1 MRTIQDMAGKLA
13 GKKVLMRV
21 DFNVPMDKATGAITN
36 DLRIR
41 RALPTIKF
49 ALDKGASVILMSHL
63 GRPKGPDPKLSLK
76 PVAARL
82 AELLGKPCAFAT
94 DCVGPVAEQAAA
106 DLKPGQVLM
115 LENTRFHKEEEA
127 NDPAFAKKL
136 ASLGDVFVSDAF
148 GTVHRA
154 HASTAGVAAFLPS
167 AAGLLVEKEVEYLS
181 KAISN
186 PPHPYVAVMGGA
198 KVSDK
203 IAVLRNLLPKVDSML
218 IGGAMA
224 YTFLKQQGIA
234 VGNSLVEEDSLS
246 VAKELLDQFGAKI
259 MLPSDHVCA
268 RKIDADADAK
278 TFANEIPEGWIGLD
292 IGPKTT
298 EAFCKKIATA
308 ALVTWNGP
316 LGYFEIDKFAK
327 GTIGVARA
335 MAESKAVTIVGGGE
349 TAEAIEELGLEDKI
363 SHVSTGGGASLEFL
377 AGDKLPGLAVLE

>member
-1 MRTIQDMAGKLA
+1 MAA
-13 GKKVLMRV
+13 Y
-21 DFNVPMDKATGAITN
+21 
-36 DLRIR
+36 
-41 RALPTIKF
+41 
-49 ALDKGASVILMSHL
+49 
-63 GRPKGPDPKLSLK
+63 
-76 PVAARL
+76 
-82 AELLGKPCAFAT
+82 
-94 DCVGPVAEQAAA
+94 
-106 DLKPGQVLM
+106 
-115 LENTRFHKEEEA
+115 
-127 NDPAFAKKL
+127 
-136 ASLGDVFVSDAF
+136 
-148 GTVHRA
+148 
-154 HASTAGVAAFLPS
+154 LPS

-203 IAVLRNLLPKVDSML
+203 IAVLRNLLPKVDTML

-224 YTFLKQQGIA
+224 YTFLKQQGVS
-234 VGNSLVEEDSLS
+234 VGNSLVEEESLG
-246 VAKELLDQFGAKI
+246 VARDLLIQFGAKI

-268 RKIDADADAK
+268 KKIDAEADAK
-278 TFANEIPEGWIGLD
+278 TFSNEIPEGWIGLD

-298 EAFCKKIATA
+298 EAFRKKIAEA

-377 AGDKLPGLAVLE
+377 AGDKLPGLAVLG